1 MCGPCNARATF
12 TIKTYTITATAGA
25 GGSISPSGNVKV
37 NQGADKIFTITPNAG
52 YQIADV
58 KVDNVSKGAISTYTF
73 TNVTANHTISATFK
87 SATQTAAVRPV
98 LECVRN
104 NRNGTY
110 TAYFGYLNENP
121 APVTITVGTNNK
133 FTPNPQ
139 NRGQPTVFQPG
150 RIQNA
155 FSVVFNGNNLV
166 WTLKG
171 PDGQSRTST
180 ASRNSAPCP

>member
-1 MCGPCNARATF
+1 ML
-12 TIKTYTITATAGA
+12 KTYTIKATAGT

-37 NQGADKIFTITPNAG
+37 NHGTDKTFTITPNSG

-58 KVDNVSKGAISTYTF
+58 KVDNVSKGAISTFTF

-87 SATQTAAVRPV
+87 PITPTAAVRPV
-98 LECVRN
+98 LECVTKN
-104 NRNGTY
+104 KNGTY
-110 TAYFGYLNENP
+110 TARFGYKNENTV
-121 APVTITVGTNNK
+121 AVTIPVGPNNK

-155 FSVVFNGNNLV
+155 FSVVFDGNNLV

-171 PDGQSRTST
+171 PDGQGRTST